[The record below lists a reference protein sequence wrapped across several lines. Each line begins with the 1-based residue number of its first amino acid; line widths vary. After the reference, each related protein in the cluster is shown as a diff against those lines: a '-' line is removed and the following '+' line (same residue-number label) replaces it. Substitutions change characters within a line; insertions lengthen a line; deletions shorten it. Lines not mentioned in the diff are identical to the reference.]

1 MSPVESQEKFSVGPV
16 GNSLADRLAA
26 ALAQEQSLENA
37 NEEARDEGLILPDF
51 GEPDHELVDLAA
63 QHGALAVGQVY
74 PGSPRLMQPQPQKK
88 TFQGECRFG
97 QEEVPTPP
105 TNPAI
110 P

>member
-1 MSPVESQEKFSVGPV
+1 MGPVESQEEFNVGPV
-16 GNSLADRLAA
+16 GNFVADTLAA
-26 ALAQEQSLENA
+26 AIAQGQSLDSA
-37 NEEARDEGLILPDF
+37 NEEAQYEGLILPDF

-74 PGSPRLMQPQPQKK
+74 PGSPRLMQPQPQQGP
-88 TFQGECRFG
+88 FQGERRFG